1 MARTGIK
8 IQVKN
13 TTLGGVPNVNANALL
28 IVNNPD
34 VEDEAE
40 MPFVNDEFFMLRS
53 PDDLEPLGLNL
64 PANKD
69 LVEAVNDFYYPETGV
84 SNVGTVLWLYGGDY
98 VDVADATETIVTV
111 LGLLSK
117 TVVNGFEYRPRQIFM
132 LETLAS
138 DPSKLLKVVDDNLAP
153 LTAINNAVSRAWDE
167 GFTVNVVVAT
177 AISTGLALLP
187 DLKTANAPFVGVYI
201 LRKHPTGTATGLGL
215 LGGYMAQLSVGTS
228 IGDVSLPPVA
238 SALYFAN
245 GVYTPATSLSQSLA
259 EEIGDKQYI
268 FARTRPPKNGLWF
281 NDGATAA
288 DPSTALSSLEAVRT
302 LGAIVDDLRLFFTS
316 YINSKVPVTADGDIQ
331 PAYKQVVLDNAFAK
345 VVAPY
350 IESGDISDARLSLVA
365 KNNDMVGTRTWEV
378 SLSILPAPTLR
389 WIDGFVFYVKN
400 LS

>member
-13 TTLGGVPNVNANALL
+13 TTLGGVPDVNANALL
-28 IVNNPD
+28 VVRNPTVD
-34 VEDEAE
+34 SEAE
-40 MPFVNDEFFMLRS
+40 MPFTDGEFFMLRS
-53 PDDLEPLGLNL
+53 PDDLETLGLNL
-64 PANKD
+64 PANNPA
-69 LVEAVNDFYYPETGV
+69 LIAQVNDFYYPTSEV
-84 SNVGTVLWLYGGDY
+84 SNVGTILWLYGGRMEDERILGPLL
-98 VDVADATETIVTV
+98 DA
-111 LGLLSK
+111 LGSLNQ
-117 TVVNGFEYRPRQIFM
+117 TVVDGFEYRPRQVLY
-132 LETLAS
+132 LEDVAS
-138 DPSKLLKVVDDNLAP
+138 GDVTS
-153 LTAINNAVSRAWDE
+153 LTNVLSSLNTAVRTAWDE
-167 GFTVNVVVAT
+167 GFTINVVVS
-177 AISTGLALLP
+177 INLADETVNSLP
-187 DLKTANAPFVGVYI
+187 DLSEVDAPFVGVLVSEYTENN
-201 LRKHPTGTATGLGL
+201 RPTPALGL
-215 LGGYMAQLSVGTS
+215 LGGYMAHLPVGTS
-228 IGDVSLPPVA
+228 IGDVSLPPIMKVMCITDT
-238 SALYFAN
+238 N
-245 GVYTPATSLSQSLA
+245 RTPAATLTMSDVEMLG
-259 EEIGDKQYI
+259 EKQYI

-316 YINSKVPVTADGDIQ
+316 YINSKVPVTSNGDIQ

-345 VVAPY
+345 VLAPY